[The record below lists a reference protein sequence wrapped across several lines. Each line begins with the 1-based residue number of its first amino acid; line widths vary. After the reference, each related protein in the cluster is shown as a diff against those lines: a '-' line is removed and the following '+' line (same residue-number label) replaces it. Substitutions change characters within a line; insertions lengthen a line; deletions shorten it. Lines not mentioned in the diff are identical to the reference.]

1 MAILQAS
8 KTSSAALLA
17 MAGVGDGQSAKV
29 TSSAYT
35 FAAAPA
41 TGDIIQSA
49 VIQAGSVITDVS
61 VVLSGFG
68 TGSTVEDGYGDDT
81 DYFIVSGSGVAGGVL
96 RSSAPTARP
105 LVLVTNDTVDVKI
118 NAAGA
123 TAAGTVDIIVTYVPR
138 NN

>member
-8 KTSSAALLA
+8 KTSSTALLA
-17 MAGVGDGQSAKV
+17 MPGVGDGQSAKV

-35 FAAAPA
+35 FASAPA
-41 TGDIIQSA
+41 LGDIIQSSL
-49 VIQAGSVITDVS
+49 IQSGSVVTDVT

-68 TGSTVEDGYGDDT
+68 TGSTVEVGYGDDT
-81 DYFIVSGSGVAGGVL
+81 DYFIVSTSGVAGGVL
-96 RSSAPTARP
+96 RMSAATARP
-105 LVLVTNDTVDVKI
+105 LVLVTNDTIDVKI

-123 TAAGTVDIIVTYVPR
+123 TAAGTVDIIVTYLPR

>member
-17 MAGVGDGQSAKV
+17 MPGVGDGQSAKV
-29 TSSAYT
+29 TSSNYT

-49 VIQAGSVITDVS
+49 LIQAGSVITDVK

-68 TGSTVEDGYGDDT
+68 ANSTFEVGYGDDT
-81 DYFIVSGSGVAGGVL
+81 DYWIVSGSGVTGGVF
-96 RSSAPTARP
+96 RDSAATARP

>member
-1 MAILQAS
+1 MAILQS
-8 KTSSAALLA
+8 IKTSSGALLA

-41 TGDIIQSA
+41 LGDIIQSS
-49 VIQAGSVITDVS
+49 VIQSGSVVTDVT

-68 TGSTVEDGYGDDT
+68 TGSTVEVGYGDDT
-81 DYFIVSGSGVAGGVL
+81 DYFIVSTSGVAGSVL
-96 RSSAPTARP
+96 RMSAATARP
-105 LVLVTNDTVDVKI
+105 LVLVTNDTIDVKI

-123 TAAGTVDIIVTYVPR
+123 TAAGTVDIIVTYLPR